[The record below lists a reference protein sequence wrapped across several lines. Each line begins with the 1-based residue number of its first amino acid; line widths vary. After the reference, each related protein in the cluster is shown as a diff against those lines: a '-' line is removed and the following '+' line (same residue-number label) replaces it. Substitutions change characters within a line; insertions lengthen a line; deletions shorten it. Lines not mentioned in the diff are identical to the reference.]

1 MPHLVI
7 TKHIDAIPATV
18 WAIVADFGDVDWIPV
33 AGLVEVEGEGIGM
46 RRLIHGSGSTPV
58 TETLTSFNPDRMEL
72 GYSIADNP
80 LPVNRFDAVV
90 SVRPAGESATTV
102 TWDVDY
108 DPAGTTEADQT
119 AAHEAIE
126 AVYGMMAGWLAD
138 ASSTREVP

>member
-18 WAIVADFGDVDWIPV
+18 WAIVAEFGDVDWIPV

-58 TETLTSFNPDRMEL
+58 AETLTSLKPDRMEL

-80 LPVNRFDAVV
+80 LPVDRFDAVV
-90 SVRPAGESATTV
+90 SVRPAGDSASTV

-108 DPAGTTEADQT
+108 DPTGTSEADQA

-126 AVYGMMAGWLAD
+126 AVYEMMAGWLAD
-138 ASSTREVP
+138 ASSAREVP